1 MQALSLRN
9 DTLIDI
15 ATFLLRRWS
24 GKENVTVE
32 FSSKSETRTRLNE
45 NRVIITQIDRYH
57 GSNFQKYRQF
67 RTTLWYEAMRI
78 RFCKKILSNDH
89 AFGFIL
95 NTIETRRIELLGR
108 RIWQGMD
115 EELVFNYAYV
125 WSYRPL
131 LSSVY
136 GKARIVEAFFQYF
149 LIGDIKGE
157 IQPSHFEKVTRAVD
171 YAKEILNKAVEK
183 NYDTEW
189 LETKI
194 PQILKILDLD
204 ALITIPLSVPKRGPG
219 LMVTEQDLIKAL
231 TKAAKHHEND
241 LGKVDSKSALEGKEI
256 FDEYN
261 VLLEENRKNENIGLG
276 TDTIGIRIP
285 SETNVDE
292 TKIYDL
298 DLISNLKV
306 KFREWKTGWKEQHV
320 IAGDEFDAET
330 YIEGQQPFFT
340 DVKKT
345 IKTRIVILLDHSSSI
360 SADQVEYKKA
370 TLALCE
376 VLSYLKVKFA
386 VYAFNTEQ
394 KQVVCWLIK
403 PENMKWN
410 YVAAKRLAQIVANGG
425 TPLAEV
431 YDKMY
436 PILHS
441 KKPDIFLTLSDG
453 EPSDPNAVRRMV
465 KAFKQLGIKMV
476 AIGVG
481 PDTTRATTIAYNL
494 KYLGYERTLAVSRIN
509 DIPKRVLSVLGGS

>member
-15 ATFLLRRWS
+15 ATFLVRRWS
-24 GKENVTVE
+24 EKENITVE
-32 FSSKSETRTRLNE
+32 ISNKNETRTRLNE
-45 NRVIITQIDRYH
+45 NRVIITPVDKYN
-57 GSNFQKYRQF
+57 GNNFQKYRQF
-67 RTTLWYEAMRI
+67 RTALWHEAMRI
-78 RFCKKILSNDH
+78 KFCKKILSSDH

-115 EELVFNYAYV
+115 EELIFNYAYM

-136 GKARIVEAFFQYF
+136 GKARIVEAFYQYF
-149 LIGDIKGE
+149 LMGDIKGE
-157 IQPSHFEKVTRAVD
+157 LQPSHFEKIVRAVD
-171 YAKEILNKAVEK
+171 YAKEILKMAIEK
-183 NYDTEW
+183 NYNTEW

-194 PQILKILDLD
+194 PEIIRMLDID
-204 ALITIPLSVPKRGPG
+204 ALITIPLSVPRRGPG
-219 LMVTEQDLIKAL
+219 LMVTEQDLVKAL
-231 TKAAKHHEND
+231 TKISKHREGD
-241 LGKVDSKSALEGKEI
+241 FGKIDPKSALQGKEI

-285 SETNVDE
+285 TETNVDE

-320 IAGDEFDAET
+320 IAGDEFDEET
-330 YIEGQQPFFT
+330 YIEGHNPFFT

-360 SADQVEYKKA
+360 SSNQIEYKKA

-376 VLSYLKVKFA
+376 VLSYLKVKFE

-394 KQVVCWLIK
+394 KQVVCWLVK

-425 TPLAEV
+425 TPLADV
-431 YDKMY
+431 YDKMH
-436 PILHS
+436 PILRS

-453 EPSDPNAVRRMV
+453 EPSDPNAVRSMV
-465 KAFKQLGIKMV
+465 KSLKQLGIKMV

-481 PDTTRATTIAYNL
+481 PDTTRATTIANNL
-494 KYLGYERTLAVSRIN
+494 KHLGYERTLAVSRIK
-509 DIPKRVLSVLGGS
+509 DIPKRVLSVLGGN